1 MVHFNIVNTLYNKRI
16 LLGLTGSIAA
26 YKSAELTRRLK
37 ELGADVRV
45 CMTHSATQFITPLT
59 LQALSGHPVHTD
71 LLDTNAE
78 AAMGHI
84 EIARW
89 ADLILVAPASA
100 DFLARLSNGRADD
113 LLSAI
118 CLASY
123 SPLAVAPAM
132 NQGMWENKATQSNI
146 QTLQQRDIHL
156 MGPDHGSQACGEV
169 GAGRMLEP
177 EQIIE
182 HVMPLFSTGLLNG
195 KQLVITAG
203 PTREP
208 IDPVRYISNR
218 SSGKMGFAIAEAAVE
233 AGAKVTLISGPTQL
247 NSLDNVKRINVETA
261 SQMHQAVLDNMQD
274 CDIFIATAAVS
285 DYRPGLQAV
294 NKIKKH
300 DDEMQIKLVK
310 TPDIL
315 SSVASLTNAP
325 FTVGFA
331 AETENVL
338 DYARSKLQ
346 HKKLNMI
353 IANQVGPSK
362 GFDQDENELDVIWQD
377 GHIHLDLNSKK
388 TLARDLMK
396 IIAEK
401 INAIDTTQSTR
412 LKTR

>member
-1 MVHFNIVNTLYNKRI
+1 VNTLYNKRI

-37 ELGADVRV
+37 DLGANVRV
-45 CMTHSATQFITPLT
+45 CMTHSAMQFITPLT

-71 LLDTNAE
+71 LLDTTAE

-89 ADLILVAPASA
+89 ADLILVAPSSA

-123 SPLAVAPAM
+123 SPVAVAPAM
-132 NQGMWENKATQSNI
+132 NQGMWENKATQDNI
-146 QTLQQRDIHL
+146 KTLLERDIHL
-156 MGPDHGSQACGEV
+156 IGPDHGSQACGEV
-169 GAGRMLEP
+169 GAGRMFQP

-182 HVMPLFSTGLLNG
+182 HIMPLFSTGYLSG
-195 KQLVITAG
+195 RQIIITAG

-233 AGAKVTLISGPTQL
+233 AGAKVTLVSGPTQL
-247 NSLDNVKRINVETA
+247 SSPDNVKRIDVETA
-261 SQMHQAVLDNMQD
+261 CQMHQAVLDNMQD
-274 CDIFIATAAVS
+274 CDLFIATAAVS

-300 DDEMQIKLVK
+300 DDELQIKLVK

-315 SSVASLTNAP
+315 SSVASLPDAP

-353 IANQVGPSK
+353 IANQVGPSQ
-362 GFDQDENELDVIWQD
+362 GFDQDENELDIIWQD

-401 INAIDTTQSTR
+401 INAIDTTQNTR